1 MTRIL
6 QSKERLVYKT
16 MISLS
21 VAFDKN
27 KGIGIDGHL
36 PWHIK
41 EELQLFKKNTLHKNI
56 IMGQTTYQNLPQ
68 KLKERK
74 IYLATQKNN
83 KIVDDVT
90 VVTDLASFLR
100 EHQNEQEEYIVC
112 GGASIYRQA
121 YSYCQTAYASVING
135 EYKADTY
142 FDTFDF
148 RDWTIKEEKLFEQF
162 TYYKLER
169 K

>member
-1 MTRIL
+1 
-6 QSKERLVYKT
+6 
-16 MISLS
+16 MISFS

-41 EELQLFKKNTLHKNI
+41 EELQLFKKNTFHKNI

-74 IYLATQKNN
+74 IYLVTREKN
-83 KIVDDVT
+83 KVFDDVI
-90 VVTDLASFLR
+90 VIDNLEEFLLK
-100 EHQNEQEEYIVC
+100 HQNEQEEYIVC

-121 YSYCQTAYASVING
+121 YSYCQVAYVSVVNG
-135 EYKADTY
+135 EYNVDTY
-142 FDTFDF
+142 FDAFDF
-148 RDWTIKEEKLFEQF
+148 RDWMIKEKEVFEKF